1 MNSIKFIAS
10 GNYLPK
16 KVIDNKYLSKLFN
29 VEENWI
35 YQRTGI
41 EKRFWEEEE
50 KTSDLAIKA
59 VRNLKDKTD
68 IDLKKVGLIIVASTN
83 VEQTM
88 PGISF
93 EIQKELDIQNCMCM
107 DILAGCSGYI
117 NALDIARKYK
127 LDRYKS
133 KLDIFCNKLFDL
145 QNEIEDYIEK
155 IEDSSVRQIFRY
167 RYIDNLSWNKIQI
180 LMNFKHEDT
189 ARKRHDKYLEEN

>member
-1 MNSIKFIAS
+1 MNKSTLIQYCDLQEEIK
-10 GNYLPK
+10 
-16 KVIDNKYLSKLFN
+16 
-29 VEENWI
+29 
-35 YQRTGI
+35 
-41 EKRFWEEEE
+41 
-50 KTSDLAIKA
+50 
-59 VRNLKDKTD
+59 
-68 IDLKKVGLIIVASTN
+68 DLKKRIERIEKQSEMTSDVVQNGYKRHAVIY
-83 VEQTM
+83 
-88 PGISF
+88 GI
-93 EIQKELDIQNCMCM
+93 
-107 DILAGCSGYI
+107 
-117 NALDIARKYK
+117 DIARKYK